1 MSKEAPRAEDTIQD
15 LAHGQIVIVTARWI
29 LVLAGLLLTLW
40 NPGPIGQMRVQILVI
55 ILLAFANFYL
65 HAEILRQKPTVRTV
79 AYLASAGDLFV
90 ITLIVISQGGID
102 SITYAFYFPAI
113 LGFSVAFPTVVTFL
127 LTGATLGTYFLISVA
142 SLTLAGL
149 TLVSAVETTDVLVI
163 VSRLVMFAAVAFCGN
178 LYRRIEHARRRE
190 AVEAP
195 EKSRERIRERDAQA

>member
-1 MSKEAPRAEDTIQD
+1 MSKKTPRAEDTTQD

-40 NPGPIGQMRVQILVI
+40 NPEPIGQMRGEILVI

-65 HAEILRQKPTVRTV
+65 HAEILRQRPTVRPV
-79 AYLASAGDLFV
+79 AYLASAGDLVV

-102 SITYAFYFPAI
+102 SNAYAFYFPAI
-113 LGFSVAFPTVVTFL
+113 LGFSVAFPILVTSL
-127 LTGATLGTYFLISVA
+127 LTGATLSTYFLISAA
-142 SLTLAGL
+142 SLTLKAG
-149 TLVSAVETTDVLVI
+149 ADTTDVQVI

-195 EKSRERIRERDAQA
+195 EKLRERIRERNAQA